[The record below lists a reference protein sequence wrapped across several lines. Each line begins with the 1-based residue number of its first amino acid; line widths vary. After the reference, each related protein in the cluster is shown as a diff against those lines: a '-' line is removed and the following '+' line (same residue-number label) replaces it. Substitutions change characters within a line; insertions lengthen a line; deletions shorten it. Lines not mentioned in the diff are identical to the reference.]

1 MNTEATASNPAVLTG
16 TTQASPI
23 HRSATYQKVLDGRK
37 RPIRGLWIRNER
49 DYARLAVADPNRGA
63 KSVRRVPLP
72 KATTVAQAVAE
83 MRRLQTLREDN
94 DLPVLEQTLPVHA
107 HVVAFRRV
115 PVSLLDSKPCDG
127 ASLKVRPAR

>member
-1 MNTEATASNPAVLTG
+1 M
-16 TTQASPI
+16 
-23 HRSATYQKVLDGRK
+23 
-37 RPIRGLWIRNER
+37 
-49 DYARLAVADPNRGA
+49 
-63 KSVRRVPLP
+63 RRVPLP